1 METLMKAM
9 VYTRYGPPEVVQ
21 LREVTKPVPRANEV
35 LIKVYATTVNRT
47 DCGFRSANYFLTRFF
62 SGLFN
67 PKINV
72 LGCEFAGV
80 VETVG
85 SEVTAF
91 KPGDRVFGYDD
102 SAFGGHAEYKVM
114 AASGALAVI
123 PIGMDYIHAA
133 PLTEGS
139 HYALGNIRA
148 AKVKA
153 GDTAMVYGA
162 TGAIGSAAVQLLK
175 YFGAYVVAVC
185 NTKNVDL
192 VKSLGADGVIDY
204 QTQGLM
210 HVDHRFDLIF
220 DAVGKSSFRQC
231 KPLLKRKGLYVSTEL
246 GRNSENIF
254 LALVTPLRGNK
265 KVLFPLPS
273 INKADVLLLKSLAEQ
288 GLFTPVID
296 RQFRLEELVEAY
308 HYVETGQKTGNV
320 VVGVQPF

>member
-1 METLMKAM
+1 
-9 VYTRYGPPEVVQ
+9 
-21 LREVTKPVPRANEV
+21 
-35 LIKVYATTVNRT
+35 
-47 DCGFRSANYFLTRFF
+47 
-62 SGLFN
+62 
-67 PKINV
+67 
-72 LGCEFAGV
+72 
-80 VETVG
+80 
-85 SEVTAF
+85 
-91 KPGDRVFGYDD
+91 
-102 SAFGGHAEYKVM
+102 
-114 AASGALAVI
+114 
-123 PIGMDYIHAA
+123 
-133 PLTEGS
+133 
-139 HYALGNIRA
+139 GNIRA

-153 GDTAMVYGA
+153 GDTVMVYGA

-210 HVDHRFDLIF
+210 HVGHRFDLIF
-220 DAVGKSSFRQC
+220 DAVGKSSFSQC
-231 KPLLKRKGLYVSTEL
+231 KPLLKRKGSYVSTEL

-273 INKADVLLLKSLAEQ
+273 INKADVLLLKSLVEQ

-296 RQFRLEELVEAY
+296 RQIRLEELVEAY

>member
-1 METLMKAM
+1 MKTM
-9 VYTRYGPPEVVQ
+9 VYSRYGPPEVVQ
-21 LREVTKPVPRANEV
+21 LREVPKPVPRANEV
-35 LIKVYATTVNRT
+35 LIKIHAATVNRT
-47 DCGFRSANYFLTRFF
+47 DCGFRSANYFVTRFF

-67 PKINV
+67 PKVNI
-72 LGCEFAGV
+72 LGCEFAGE
-80 VETVG
+80 VEAVG
-85 SEVTAF
+85 IEVLVF

-123 PIGMDYIHAA
+123 PAGMDYIHAA

-153 GDTAMVYGA
+153 GDTVMVYGA

-175 YFGAYVVAVC
+175 YFGAYVVAVS

-192 VKSLGADGVIDY
+192 VKSLGADDVIDY
-204 QTQGLM
+204 QARDFTQTSR
-210 HVDHRFDLIF
+210 RFDFIF
-220 DAVGKSSFRQC
+220 DAVGKSAFGQC
-231 KPLLKRKGLYVSTEL
+231 RPLLKPKGVYISTEL
-246 GRNSENIF
+246 GKNSENIF
-254 LALVTPLRGNK
+254 LALVTPLLGNR
-265 KVLFPLPS
+265 KVLFPLPA

-320 VVGVQPF
+320 VVGVHRS